1 MVKAGFRRKDIR
13 GVLKASFLIAIGTL
27 LVSCKNP
34 LYEKQ
39 DSQNQ
44 TEKVKVCISTDLQ
57 NKNERS
63 VLPTNEFDE
72 STQNLK
78 WTLVGSLQN
87 GVQNKL
93 LGVWEDSDEKT
104 AYQKMTSAEAD
115 SEILLDV
122 GIWNFTLTVTTE
134 IDSIEKNVLVGTKNN
149 VEISAT
155 KENTLFFKMKA
166 ASGEDAANGQIEFLL
181 NFPENIISNAEVSL
195 FSYSEAGIAEKPLGT
210 YSFSAAEGTQ
220 TISQVSF
227 NESVA
232 PGTYALKIKLFQ
244 KDFSEAI
251 HTYSCIV
258 KVVPLIESSGEVT
271 LLDLAQLYKIEY
283 QLNEGSFE
291 SATINP
297 NAYNSYTTF
306 DLPTVTREGYT
317 FIGWFKGEEKIER
330 TEYSISEDT
339 VLTAK
344 WAKNVDGIAYAVK
357 DEKETLFISSAQGL
371 AIFRDSVNILTESI
385 AIPLYNLSDGSQ
397 SQTERKI
404 FTESPGSLN
413 AELLNDI
420 NLAELKDESDNQ
432 IDWIPI
438 SNYQNSTFN
447 GNNHTIS
454 NLLITHD
461 SSSDIYGL
469 FGTVKDSIIKN
480 VIVSGKI
487 SVTSAS
493 FIAGIVAN
501 VNNSEIDSCVSN
513 VEIICKGESSNYYVA
528 GISAFSNDSNITNC
542 VNLGNISADN
552 TASLG
557 GIVGVSSSGIPVTIN
572 KCINLGDLSGN
583 EDIAGIC
590 GLNYSS
596 NVVISNCAN
605 LGTIG
610 NDNTPNASGVATQL
624 ISTSLSNCLS
634 VGTLQGVQIFP
645 FVCNSNNCTITDCYF
660 DKSIISSTEE
670 NGKLTY
676 EFATGEVF
684 GDSWVENWSF
694 EENFY
699 PLPNLQ
705 DKIPSSIWD
714 TLKEKAKI
722 ENLEIGSQGN
732 PYTNWSELKEY
743 LETSD
748 TTESTIYIA
757 GEMTATE
764 KISVA
769 RPVAIKSVGEVK
781 IIKGTSNIFN
791 FESDTSFSLIGTE
804 NNRIIF
810 DGKGTESLYEFVRIY
825 NAKGNFIFDYCTFQ
839 NANYSSYEAAVLY
852 AEGFSQITMNNCI
865 ITNNQTSGYIIQLD
879 NSEDESTSLFELN
892 NCEISEN
899 VSTTTYEPLILQIA
913 YCDQVKI
920 NNTKFDQNSNSNEGY
935 SVYDISVDYV
945 SSLNLAGNIQ
955 IPNLYF
961 NNSSSGPQPYSLDMQ
976 IAENFS
982 LLKEE
987 IPICVKVEYPT
998 QPTTGTR
1005 DLDLFDLQEGQ
1016 TVPEN
1021 VFVLANDGY
1030 QINAE
1035 TGEIE
1040 EKINSPQTGESIE
1053 TNDFVYVEGSTIST
1067 VLNPASEIFNGT
1079 EITIRSLYVC
1089 NHEVT
1094 QKEYTTYCEYGAS
1107 DKIPSVNGVGDN
1119 YPAYF
1124 VNFFDALAYCNNRS
1138 IAENLTP
1145 CYKINDYINPEEWGT
1160 VPSSSTDID
1169 EDGIWANENIICDF
1183 EATGYRLL
1191 TEEEW
1196 EYVASGGKNL
1206 DTFEYSGSNTFTD
1219 VGFSSENC
1227 EKNTDG
1233 STKMTS
1239 EIKQKATNSLG
1250 IYDMSG
1256 NVGEW
1261 TWGVKSSTNR
1271 YVRGGSILQ
1280 PTNKCTV
1287 YERTS
1292 YGSYSRN
1299 YYTGFRICR
1308 NA

>member
-1 MVKAGFRRKDIR
+1 M
-13 GVLKASFLIAIGTL
+13 IAIGTL

-72 STQNLK
+72 STKNLK

-181 NFPENIISNAEVSL
+181 NFPENIISYAEVSL

-220 TISQVSF
+220 TISQVIF

-258 KVVPLIESSGEVT
+258 KVVPLLESSGEVT
-271 LLDLAQLYKIEY
+271 LLDLAQLYTIEY

-306 DLPTVTREGYT
+306 ELPTVTREGYT

-513 VEIICKGESSNYYVA
+513 VEIICAGESPNYNVA
-528 GISAFSNDSNITNC
+528 GICAFSTDSNITNS

-552 TASLG
+552 TNSFG

-610 NDNTPNASGVATQL
+610 NDSTPNASGVATQL

-634 VGTLQGVQIFP
+634 VGTLQGVQISP
-645 FVCNSNNCTITDCYF
+645 FVSNSNNCTITDCYF

-676 EFATGEVF
+676 EFATGEIF
-684 GDSWVENWSF
+684 ADSWVENWNF
-694 EENFY
+694 EENSY

-743 LETSD
+743 LETEE

-757 GEMTATE
+757 GEIEATE

-769 RPVAIKSVGEVK
+769 RPVVIKSVGEVK

-804 NNRIIF
+804 NNRIIL
-810 DGKGTESLYEFVRIY
+810 DGNSTEDNDALIKICEESGDFV
-825 NAKGNFIFDYCTFQ
+825 FDYCTFQ
-839 NANYSSYEAAVLY
+839 NANQTYSSEAAVLH
-852 AEGFSQITMNNCI
+852 AEGFSKITMNNCI
-865 ITNNQTSGYIIQLD
+865 ITNNQANSYIIYLK
-879 NSEDESTSLFELN
+879 NESGESNFELI
-892 NCEISEN
+892 NCEISKN
-899 VSTTTYEPLILQIA
+899 VYTTTYEPLILQIA

-935 SVYDISVDYV
+935 GVFDIYVDYV
-945 SSLNLAGNIQ
+945 PLLLLNGTIQ

-961 NNSSSGPQPYSLDMQ
+961 NNSSGGSQPYSLGMQ
-976 IAENFS
+976 IEENFS
-982 LLKEE
+982 LLDSK
-987 IPICVKVEYPT
+987 IPICVEVYETT

-1030 QINAE
+1030 QINAA

-1040 EKINSPQTGESIE
+1040 EKIN
-1053 TNDFVYVEGSTIST
+1053 
-1067 VLNPASEIFNGT
+1067 
-1079 EITIRSLYVC
+1079 
-1089 NHEVT
+1089 
-1094 QKEYTTYCEYGAS
+1094 
-1107 DKIPSVNGVGDN
+1107 
-1119 YPAYF
+1119 
-1124 VNFFDALAYCNNRS
+1124 
-1138 IAENLTP
+1138 
-1145 CYKINDYINPEEWGT
+1145 
-1160 VPSSSTDID
+1160 
-1169 EDGIWANENIICDF
+1169 
-1183 EATGYRLL
+1183 
-1191 TEEEW
+1191 
-1196 EYVASGGKNL
+1196 
-1206 DTFEYSGSNTFTD
+1206 
-1219 VGFSSENC
+1219 
-1227 EKNTDG
+1227 
-1233 STKMTS
+1233 
-1239 EIKQKATNSLG
+1239 
-1250 IYDMSG
+1250 
-1256 NVGEW
+1256 
-1261 TWGVKSSTNR
+1261 
-1271 YVRGGSILQ
+1271 
-1280 PTNKCTV
+1280 
-1287 YERTS
+1287 
-1292 YGSYSRN
+1292 
-1299 YYTGFRICR
+1299 
-1308 NA
+1308 

>member
-44 TEKVKVCISTDLQ
+44 TEKVKVCISTDLL

-166 ASGEDAANGQIEFLL
+166 ASGEGAANGQIEFLL

-220 TISQVSF
+220 TISQVLF
-227 NESVA
+227 DKSVA
-232 PGTYALKIKLFQ
+232 SGTYLLRIRLFQ
-244 KDFSEAI
+244 KDFSAAI

-258 KVVPLIESSGEVT
+258 NVVPLLKSSGEVT
-271 LLDLAQLYKIEY
+271 LSNLAQLYKIEY
-283 QLNEGSFE
+283 ELDGGTFCT
-291 SATINP
+291 ATINP
-297 NAYNSYTTF
+297 NAYNAYTTF
-306 DLPTVTREGYT
+306 ELPTVTRDGYT

-404 FTESPGSLN
+404 FTESPSSLN

-420 NLAELKDESDNQ
+420 NLAELKDESGNQ

-438 SNYQNSTFN
+438 SNYQNSTFY

-454 NLLITHD
+454 NLLITD
-461 SSSDIYGL
+461 NSSSDIYGL
-469 FGTVKDSIIKN
+469 FGTVTNSIIKN

-487 SVTSAS
+487 NVKTAG
-493 FIAGIVAN
+493 FIAGIVATVSN
-501 VNNSEIDSCVSN
+501 AEIDSCVSN
-513 VEIICKGESSNYYVA
+513 VEIICAGERLNCNVA
-528 GISAFSNDSNITNC
+528 GICAFSTDSNITNC
-542 VNLGNISADN
+542 VNLGCISADN
-552 TASLG
+552 TNSFG
-557 GIVGVSSSGIPVTIN
+557 GIVGTASEAIFVID

-590 GLNYSS
+590 GLNLSS

-610 NDNTPNASGVATQL
+610 NDNTPNASGVANQL
-624 ISTSLSNCLS
+624 SSTSLSNCLS
-634 VGTLQGVQIFP
+634 VGTLQGVQISP
-645 FVCNSNNCTITDCYF
+645 FVSNSNNCTITDCYF

-676 EFATGEVF
+676 EFATGEIF
-684 GDSWVENWSF
+684 ADSWEENWSF
-694 EENFY
+694 EENSY

-705 DKIPSSIWD
+705 GKIPSSIWD
-714 TLKEKAKI
+714 TLKDKAKI
-722 ENLEIGSQGN
+722 ENLEIGSQGK
-732 PYTNWSELKEY
+732 PYTNWSELQTY
-743 LETSD
+743 LETEE

-764 KISVA
+764 KINVK
-769 RPVAIKSVGEVK
+769 RPVVIKSVGEVK
-781 IIKGTSNIFN
+781 ITREASDPYLTSNIFN

-810 DGKGTESLYEFVRIY
+810 DGKGTESSYEFVRIY

-892 NCEISEN
+892 NCEISQNISTSTYRPN
-899 VSTTTYEPLILQIA
+899 VLQIN
-913 YCDQVKI
+913 YCNQVKI
-920 NNTKFDQNSNSNEGY
+920 NNTKFDQNSNSNEDYG
-935 SVYDISVDYV
+935 VFDIYVDYV
-945 SSLNLAGNIQ
+945 PLLLLNGTIQ

-961 NNSSSGPQPYSLDMQ
+961 NNSSGGSQPYSLGIQ
-976 IAENFS
+976 VEETLS
-982 LLKEE
+982 LLDSK
-987 IPICVKVEYPT
+987 IPICVEVYE
-998 QPTTGTR
+998 TTGTR
-1005 DLDLFDLQEGQ
+1005 DLDLFDLKEGQ

-1021 VFVLANDGY
+1021 VFVLANGGY

-1040 EKINSPQTGESIE
+1040 EK
-1053 TNDFVYVEGSTIST
+1053 TN
-1067 VLNPASEIFNGT
+1067 
-1079 EITIRSLYVC
+1079 
-1089 NHEVT
+1089 
-1094 QKEYTTYCEYGAS
+1094 
-1107 DKIPSVNGVGDN
+1107 
-1119 YPAYF
+1119 
-1124 VNFFDALAYCNNRS
+1124 
-1138 IAENLTP
+1138 
-1145 CYKINDYINPEEWGT
+1145 
-1160 VPSSSTDID
+1160 
-1169 EDGIWANENIICDF
+1169 
-1183 EATGYRLL
+1183 
-1191 TEEEW
+1191 
-1196 EYVASGGKNL
+1196 
-1206 DTFEYSGSNTFTD
+1206 
-1219 VGFSSENC
+1219 
-1227 EKNTDG
+1227 
-1233 STKMTS
+1233 
-1239 EIKQKATNSLG
+1239 
-1250 IYDMSG
+1250 
-1256 NVGEW
+1256 
-1261 TWGVKSSTNR
+1261 
-1271 YVRGGSILQ
+1271 
-1280 PTNKCTV
+1280 
-1287 YERTS
+1287 
-1292 YGSYSRN
+1292 
-1299 YYTGFRICR
+1299 
-1308 NA
+1308 

>member
-1 MVKAGFRRKDIR
+1 MVKADFKRKDIR

-44 TEKVKVCISTDLQ
+44 TEKVKVYISTDLQ

-155 KENTLFFKMKA
+155 KENILFFKMKA

-181 NFPENIISNAEVSL
+181 NFPENIISYAEVSL

-220 TISQVSF
+220 TISQVIF

-258 KVVPLIESSGEVT
+258 KVVPLLESSGEVT
-271 LLDLAQLYKIEY
+271 LLDLAQLYTIEY

-306 DLPTVTREGYT
+306 ELPTVTREGYT

-513 VEIICKGESSNYYVA
+513 VEIICAGESPNYNVA
-528 GISAFSNDSNITNC
+528 GICAFSTDSNITNC

-605 LGTIG
+605 L
-610 NDNTPNASGVATQL
+610 DRK
-624 ISTSLSNCLS
+624 STRL
-634 VGTLQGVQIFP
+634 
-645 FVCNSNNCTITDCYF
+645 NSSHDRQ
-660 DKSIISSTEE
+660 SRM
-670 NGKLTY
+670 
-676 EFATGEVF
+676 
-684 GDSWVENWSF
+684 
-694 EENFY
+694 
-699 PLPNLQ
+699 
-705 DKIPSSIWD
+705 PSS
-714 TLKEKAKI
+714 A
-722 ENLEIGSQGN
+722 
-732 PYTNWSELKEY
+732 
-743 LETSD
+743 
-748 TTESTIYIA
+748 
-757 GEMTATE
+757 
-764 KISVA
+764 
-769 RPVAIKSVGEVK
+769 
-781 IIKGTSNIFN
+781 
-791 FESDTSFSLIGTE
+791 
-804 NNRIIF
+804 
-810 DGKGTESLYEFVRIY
+810 
-825 NAKGNFIFDYCTFQ
+825 
-839 NANYSSYEAAVLY
+839 
-852 AEGFSQITMNNCI
+852 
-865 ITNNQTSGYIIQLD
+865 
-879 NSEDESTSLFELN
+879 
-892 NCEISEN
+892 
-899 VSTTTYEPLILQIA
+899 
-913 YCDQVKI
+913 
-920 NNTKFDQNSNSNEGY
+920 
-935 SVYDISVDYV
+935 
-945 SSLNLAGNIQ
+945 
-955 IPNLYF
+955 
-961 NNSSSGPQPYSLDMQ
+961 
-976 IAENFS
+976 
-982 LLKEE
+982 
-987 IPICVKVEYPT
+987 
-998 QPTTGTR
+998 
-1005 DLDLFDLQEGQ
+1005 
-1016 TVPEN
+1016 
-1021 VFVLANDGY
+1021 
-1030 QINAE
+1030 
-1035 TGEIE
+1035 
-1040 EKINSPQTGESIE
+1040 
-1053 TNDFVYVEGSTIST
+1053 
-1067 VLNPASEIFNGT
+1067 
-1079 EITIRSLYVC
+1079 
-1089 NHEVT
+1089 
-1094 QKEYTTYCEYGAS
+1094 
-1107 DKIPSVNGVGDN
+1107 
-1119 YPAYF
+1119 
-1124 VNFFDALAYCNNRS
+1124 
-1138 IAENLTP
+1138 
-1145 CYKINDYINPEEWGT
+1145 
-1160 VPSSSTDID
+1160 
-1169 EDGIWANENIICDF
+1169 
-1183 EATGYRLL
+1183 
-1191 TEEEW
+1191 
-1196 EYVASGGKNL
+1196 
-1206 DTFEYSGSNTFTD
+1206 
-1219 VGFSSENC
+1219 
-1227 EKNTDG
+1227 
-1233 STKMTS
+1233 
-1239 EIKQKATNSLG
+1239 
-1250 IYDMSG
+1250 
-1256 NVGEW
+1256 
-1261 TWGVKSSTNR
+1261 
-1271 YVRGGSILQ
+1271 
-1280 PTNKCTV
+1280 
-1287 YERTS
+1287 
-1292 YGSYSRN
+1292 
-1299 YYTGFRICR
+1299 
-1308 NA
+1308 

>member
-44 TEKVKVCISTDLQ
+44 TEKVKVCISTDLL
-57 NKNERS
+57 NKKERS
-63 VLPTNEFDE
+63 VLPTNEFD
-72 STQNLK
+72 QNTPKLK

-93 LGVWEDSDEKT
+93 LGVWEDSNEKT

-166 ASGEDAANGQIEFLL
+166 ASGEEAANGKIEFLL
-181 NFPENIISNAEVSL
+181 KFPENIISKAEVSL
-195 FSYSEAGIAEKPLGT
+195 FSYSEAGIAKKPLGT
-210 YSFSAAEGTQ
+210 YPFSADEGTL

-232 PGTYALKIKLFQ
+232 PGTYLLKIGLFQ
-244 KDFSEAI
+244 KDFSTAT

-258 KVVPLIESSGEVT
+258 NVVPLLKSSGEVT
-271 LLDLAQLYKIEY
+271 LSNLAQLYKIEY
-283 QLNEGSFE
+283 QLNGGTFCT
-291 SATINP
+291 ATTYP

-306 DLPTVTREGYT
+306 ELPTVTREGYT

-344 WAKNVDGIAYAVK
+344 WAKNV
-357 DEKETLFISSAQGL
+357 
-371 AIFRDSVNILTESI
+371 
-385 AIPLYNLSDGSQ
+385 
-397 SQTERKI
+397 
-404 FTESPGSLN
+404 
-413 AELLNDI
+413 
-420 NLAELKDESDNQ
+420 
-432 IDWIPI
+432 
-438 SNYQNSTFN
+438 
-447 GNNHTIS
+447 
-454 NLLITHD
+454 
-461 SSSDIYGL
+461 
-469 FGTVKDSIIKN
+469 
-480 VIVSGKI
+480 
-487 SVTSAS
+487 
-493 FIAGIVAN
+493 
-501 VNNSEIDSCVSN
+501 
-513 VEIICKGESSNYYVA
+513 
-528 GISAFSNDSNITNC
+528 
-542 VNLGNISADN
+542 
-552 TASLG
+552 
-557 GIVGVSSSGIPVTIN
+557 
-572 KCINLGDLSGN
+572 
-583 EDIAGIC
+583 
-590 GLNYSS
+590 
-596 NVVISNCAN
+596 
-605 LGTIG
+605 
-610 NDNTPNASGVATQL
+610 
-624 ISTSLSNCLS
+624 
-634 VGTLQGVQIFP
+634 
-645 FVCNSNNCTITDCYF
+645 
-660 DKSIISSTEE
+660 
-670 NGKLTY
+670 
-676 EFATGEVF
+676 
-684 GDSWVENWSF
+684 
-694 EENFY
+694 
-699 PLPNLQ
+699 
-705 DKIPSSIWD
+705 
-714 TLKEKAKI
+714 
-722 ENLEIGSQGN
+722 EIGSQGN
-732 PYTNWSELKEY
+732 PYTNWSQLKEY

-764 KISVA
+764 EISVA
-769 RPVAIKSVGEVK
+769 RPVTIKSVGEVK

-804 NNRIIF
+804 NNRIIL
-810 DGKGTESLYEFVRIY
+810 DGNSTEDNDALIKICDEGGDFV
-825 NAKGNFIFDYCTFQ
+825 FDYCTFQ
-839 NANYSSYEAAVLY
+839 NAIQTYSSEAAVLH
-852 AEGFSQITMNNCI
+852 AEGFSKITMNNCI
-865 ITNNQTSGYIIQLD
+865 ITNNQANSYIIYLK
-879 NSEDESTSLFELN
+879 NESDESNFELN

-899 VSTTTYEPLILQIA
+899 VSATTYKPLILQIA
-913 YCDQVKI
+913 YCGQVKI
-920 NNTKFDQNSNSNEGY
+920 YNTKFDQNSNSEEGLG
-935 SVYDISVDYV
+935 VFDIYVDYV
-945 SSLNLAGNIQ
+945 PLLLLNGTIQ

-961 NNSSSGPQPYSLDMQ
+961 NNSRSGVPQPYSLDIQ
-976 IAENFS
+976 IEKDFS
-982 LLKEE
+982 LLNEK
-987 IPICVKVEYPT
+987 IPICVEVFET
-998 QPTTGTR
+998 TAPTTGTR
-1005 DLDLFDLQEGQ
+1005 DLELFDLKEGQ
-1016 TVPEN
+1016 KVPEN
-1021 VFVLANDGY
+1021 VFVLANNGY

-1040 EKINSPQTGESIE
+1040 EKINSPQTGELIE
-1053 TNDFVYVEGSTIST
+1053 ANDFVYVEGSTIST
-1067 VLNPASEIFNGT
+1067 VLNPTGGVFDGK

-1107 DKIPSVNGVGDN
+1107 DNIPSVNGVGDN
-1119 YPAYF
+1119 YPVYF

-1145 CYKINDYINPEEWGT
+1145 CYTINDSKNPENWGT
-1160 VPSSSTDID
+1160 VPSSSTDIAD
-1169 EDGIWANENIICDF
+1169 IWANENIICDF

-1196 EYVASGGKNL
+1196 EYVARGGKNL

-1219 VGFSSENC
+1219 VGFSNENC
-1227 EKNTDG
+1227 EINTDG

-1261 TWGVKSSTNR
+1261 TWGIKSTTNR

-1280 PTNKCTV
+1280 ASNKCTV
-1287 YERTS
+1287 YERSS

>member
-1 MVKAGFRRKDIR
+1 MVKADFKRKDIR

-44 TEKVKVCISTDLQ
+44 TEKVKVYISTDLQ

-155 KENTLFFKMKA
+155 KENILFFKMKA

-181 NFPENIISNAEVSL
+181 NFPENIISYAEVSL

-220 TISQVSF
+220 TISQVIF

-258 KVVPLIESSGEVT
+258 KVVPLLESSGEVT
-271 LLDLAQLYKIEY
+271 LLDLAQLYTIEY

-306 DLPTVTREGYT
+306 ELPTVTREGYT

-513 VEIICKGESSNYYVA
+513 VEIICAGESPNYNVA
-528 GISAFSNDSNITNC
+528 GICAFSTDSNITNC

-610 NDNTPNASGVATQL
+610 NDSTPNASGVATQL

-634 VGTLQGVQIFP
+634 VGTLQGVQISP
-645 FVCNSNNCTITDCYF
+645 FVSNSNNCTITGCYF

-676 EFATGEVF
+676 EFATGEF
-684 GDSWVENWSF
+684 FADSWVENWSF
-694 EENFY
+694 EENSY

-705 DKIPSSIWD
+705 DKIPSSIWNI
-714 TLKEKAKI
+714 LKEKAKI

-743 LETSD
+743 LEIDD

-865 ITNNQTSGYIIQLD
+865 VKENKTNAYIIQLD
-879 NSEDESTSLFELN
+879 NSEDGSTSLFELN

-899 VSTTTYEPLILQIA
+899 VSTTTDEPLILQIA

-920 NNTKFDQNSNSNEGY
+920 NNTKFDQNSNSNEGN
-935 SVYDISVDYV
+935 SVYDIYVEYV

-961 NNSSSGPQPYSLDMQ
+961 NNSSSGSQPYSLGMQ
-976 IAENFS
+976 IEENFS
-982 LLKEE
+982 LLDSK
-987 IPICVKVEYPT
+987 IPICVEVYETT

-1040 EKINSPQTGESIE
+1040 EKIN
-1053 TNDFVYVEGSTIST
+1053 
-1067 VLNPASEIFNGT
+1067 
-1079 EITIRSLYVC
+1079 
-1089 NHEVT
+1089 
-1094 QKEYTTYCEYGAS
+1094 
-1107 DKIPSVNGVGDN
+1107 
-1119 YPAYF
+1119 
-1124 VNFFDALAYCNNRS
+1124 
-1138 IAENLTP
+1138 
-1145 CYKINDYINPEEWGT
+1145 
-1160 VPSSSTDID
+1160 
-1169 EDGIWANENIICDF
+1169 
-1183 EATGYRLL
+1183 
-1191 TEEEW
+1191 
-1196 EYVASGGKNL
+1196 
-1206 DTFEYSGSNTFTD
+1206 
-1219 VGFSSENC
+1219 
-1227 EKNTDG
+1227 
-1233 STKMTS
+1233 
-1239 EIKQKATNSLG
+1239 
-1250 IYDMSG
+1250 
-1256 NVGEW
+1256 
-1261 TWGVKSSTNR
+1261 
-1271 YVRGGSILQ
+1271 
-1280 PTNKCTV
+1280 
-1287 YERTS
+1287 
-1292 YGSYSRN
+1292 
-1299 YYTGFRICR
+1299 
-1308 NA
+1308 

>member
-258 KVVPLIESSGEVT
+258 NVVPLLKSSGEVT
-271 LLDLAQLYKIEY
+271 LSNLAQLYRIEY

-306 DLPTVTREGYT
+306 ELPTVTREGYT

-634 VGTLQGVQIFP
+634 VGTLQGVQISP
-645 FVCNSNNCTITDCYF
+645 FVSNSNNCTITDCYF

-684 GDSWVENWSF
+684 ADSWVENWSF
-694 EENFY
+694 EENYY

-705 DKIPSSIWD
+705 DKIPSSIGNI
-714 TLKEKAKI
+714 LKEKAKI

-743 LETSD
+743 LETEE

-757 GEMTATE
+757 GEIEATE

-769 RPVAIKSVGEVK
+769 RPVVIKSVGEVK

-899 VSTTTYEPLILQIA
+899 VSTTTDEPLILQIA

-920 NNTKFDQNSNSNEGY
+920 NNTKFDQNSNSNEGN
-935 SVYDISVDYV
+935 SVYDIYVEYV

-976 IAENFS
+976 IEENFS
-982 LLKEE
+982 LLDSK
-987 IPICVKVEYPT
+987 IPICVEVYETT

-1145 CYKINDYINPEEWGT
+1145 CYKINDYINPEDWGT
-1160 VPSSSTDID
+1160 VPSSSTDIN
-1169 EDGIWANENIICDF
+1169 GIWANENIICNF

-1196 EYVASGGKNL
+1196 EYVARGGKNL

-1261 TWGVKSSTNR
+1261 TWGVNSSTAR

-1308 NA
+1308 NAE

>member
-258 KVVPLIESSGEVT
+258 NVVPLLKSSGEVT
-271 LLDLAQLYKIEY
+271 LSNLAQLYKIEY

-306 DLPTVTREGYT
+306 ELPTVTREGYT

-634 VGTLQGVQIFP
+634 VGTLQGVQISP
-645 FVCNSNNCTITDCYF
+645 FVSNSNNCTITDCYF

-684 GDSWVENWSF
+684 ADSWVENWSF
-694 EENFY
+694 EENYY

-705 DKIPSSIWD
+705 DKIPSSIGNI
-714 TLKEKAKI
+714 LKEKAKI

-743 LETSD
+743 LETEE

-757 GEMTATE
+757 GEIEATE

-769 RPVAIKSVGEVK
+769 RPVVIKSVGEVK

-899 VSTTTYEPLILQIA
+899 VSTTTDEPLILQIA

-920 NNTKFDQNSNSNEGY
+920 NNTKFDQNSNSNEGN
-935 SVYDISVDYV
+935 SVYDIYVEYV

-976 IAENFS
+976 IEENFS
-982 LLKEE
+982 LLDSK
-987 IPICVKVEYPT
+987 IPICVEVYETT

-1145 CYKINDYINPEEWGT
+1145 CYKINDYINPEDWGT
-1160 VPSSSTDID
+1160 VPSSSTDIN
-1169 EDGIWANENIICDF
+1169 GIWANENIICNF

-1196 EYVASGGKNL
+1196 EYVARGGKNL

-1261 TWGVKSSTNR
+1261 TWGVNSSTAR

-1308 NA
+1308 NAE

>member
-258 KVVPLIESSGEVT
+258 NVVPLLKSSGEVT
-271 LLDLAQLYKIEY
+271 LSNLAQLYKIEY

-306 DLPTVTREGYT
+306 ELPTVTREGYT

-634 VGTLQGVQIFP
+634 VGTLQGVQISP
-645 FVCNSNNCTITDCYF
+645 FVSNSNNCTITDCYF

-676 EFATGEVF
+676 EFATGEIF
-684 GDSWVENWSF
+684 ADSWVENWSF
-694 EENFY
+694 EENSY

-705 DKIPSSIWD
+705 DKIPSSIWNI
-714 TLKEKAKI
+714 LKEKAKI

-743 LETSD
+743 LEIDD

-781 IIKGTSNIFN
+781 ITRETSETYLTLNIFN
-791 FESDTSFSLIGTE
+791 FEENTSFSLIGTE
-804 NNRIIF
+804 NNRIIL
-810 DGKGTESLYEFVRIY
+810 DGNSTEDDDALIKICEEGGDFV
-825 NAKGNFIFDYCTFQ
+825 FDYCTFQ
-839 NANYSSYEAAVLY
+839 NANQTYSSEAAVLQ
-852 AEGFSQITMNNCI
+852 AEGFSKITMNNCI
-865 ITNNQTSGYIIQLD
+865 ITNNQANSYIIYLK
-879 NSEDESTSLFELN
+879 NESGESNFELN

-899 VSTTTYEPLILQIA
+899 VYTTTYEPLILQIA

-935 SVYDISVDYV
+935 GVFDIYVDYV
-945 SSLNLAGNIQ
+945 PLLLLNGTIQ

-961 NNSSSGPQPYSLDMQ
+961 NNSSGGSQPYSLGMQ
-976 IAENFS
+976 IEENFS
-982 LLKEE
+982 LLDSK
-987 IPICVKVEYPT
+987 IPICVEVYKTT

-1016 TVPEN
+1016 TIPEN

-1040 EKINSPQTGESIE
+1040 EKIN
-1053 TNDFVYVEGSTIST
+1053 
-1067 VLNPASEIFNGT
+1067 
-1079 EITIRSLYVC
+1079 
-1089 NHEVT
+1089 
-1094 QKEYTTYCEYGAS
+1094 
-1107 DKIPSVNGVGDN
+1107 
-1119 YPAYF
+1119 
-1124 VNFFDALAYCNNRS
+1124 
-1138 IAENLTP
+1138 
-1145 CYKINDYINPEEWGT
+1145 
-1160 VPSSSTDID
+1160 
-1169 EDGIWANENIICDF
+1169 
-1183 EATGYRLL
+1183 
-1191 TEEEW
+1191 
-1196 EYVASGGKNL
+1196 
-1206 DTFEYSGSNTFTD
+1206 
-1219 VGFSSENC
+1219 
-1227 EKNTDG
+1227 
-1233 STKMTS
+1233 
-1239 EIKQKATNSLG
+1239 
-1250 IYDMSG
+1250 
-1256 NVGEW
+1256 
-1261 TWGVKSSTNR
+1261 
-1271 YVRGGSILQ
+1271 
-1280 PTNKCTV
+1280 
-1287 YERTS
+1287 
-1292 YGSYSRN
+1292 
-1299 YYTGFRICR
+1299 
-1308 NA
+1308 